1 MLVSTFCPTFNCLSI
16 TIFLVLADIGMF
28 IASLAIGLYVKG
40 SFLEV
45 TTSALR
51 KLGANF
57 GPDVANG

>member
-1 MLVSTFCPTFNCLSI
+1 MLVSTFCPTFSCFSI

-28 IASLAIGLYVKG
+28 IASLAIGLNAAG